1 MIEAPDVRRPVGVP
15 AAAFGLQPYPRM
27 QIDCPHCHAVLEY
40 TNRPPTFCGYCGK
53 ALSTAGPEVA
63 APAGPPPSATVD
75 YDAEAATLPPPAC
88 AAGAEGDDPETVG
101 GYRLLRELGS
111 GGMGKV
117 YEAEEIA
124 SGRRVAL
131 KLVSAQ
137 YATSRE
143 AVERFRRE
151 GRLAGTVAHPRC
163 VFVYATDEEAGRPYI
178 VMELMTGRTLHDVVK
193 EKGPLPVEEAVAQIL
208 DVIDGLHAAHQLGVV
223 HRDVKPS
230 NCFLDAEGRV
240 KVGDFGLSKSLVS
253 DTHLTKTGS
262 FMGTALFASP
272 EQIRADPVDQQT
284 DVYSVAATLYHLLT
298 GQAPFQTGDAAATMA
313 RIVADDPPPM
323 RSRRPDLP
331 AALDRVVLRGLQ
343 RDRGRRWRDLAE
355 FRAALRPFLPAKQT
369 AASPGY
375 RLGAHLIDWTL
386 VMLVSILVWVP
397 YHMWYQVRHGE
408 AASVP
413 GWLYETVWLSLW
425 FAYFLFFEGVG
436 DRSLGKRL
444 LGLRIARAQG
454 GEPPTFGQA
463 LLRTGAWFALVPLPS
478 FAADLLS
485 GFTRH
490 ESSPA
495 WKFFLVGLMIGT
507 RLMGIALLCGT
518 MRARNGWRG
527 LHDWA
532 SGTRVLQ
539 DRGEAGPGPFAKPAP
554 PVGAVGPLGR
564 RLLAFLL
571 DLLVFFPVLLFGDR
585 LTQVLLGQPEPPW
598 LRVTLQTLTPNAILL
613 IYFALTEGL
622 LGWSVGKL
630 ALRLRV
636 RRTDGATAP
645 GLARALIRTA
655 VFFALT
661 VPTEVLQAV
670 LETQMSEELAMLS
683 SLGIIA
689 VEVLVTCS
697 TMRARNGWRG
707 PHEFLSGTRVVALPW
722 APPRGAA
729 FASPDPL
736 VQALSHPPELPSRVG
751 PFTVLG
757 ALHWSGD
764 AQLLLAEDRALTR
777 RVCVHLRSQAE
788 GPVPP
793 VPRDIPRPTRLRW
806 LGSGVQG
813 AYLWDAFVCPAGRPL
828 ADLVADAPLTWAE
841 ARPLLWQLGEEL
853 AAACADGTLPEWLS
867 PGQVWVTPD
876 GRLQLV
882 GTPLGPLAPQTWGT
896 DDERALS
903 LLGQVAA
910 LALEGQPRRPED
922 RGKPVRQPLP
932 RHAGE
937 LVEPLVGV
945 RNPPRSVAEWLT
957 RFRAVLDRPAA
968 VPLRQR
974 AAHLALQ
981 AVLLC
986 PGLAFMFSAATIL
999 STQDDPF
1006 DWAKAAFIY
1015 ACPALWVAWAFA
1027 TRGGLT
1033 YRLMGLTLVRADG
1046 RPASR
1051 LRCGVRAFLLWAPV
1065 TALSVLAYWLSH
1077 TITSGNTEGEWSPGD
1092 VVAMGCGVAPLGL
1105 LLIHVVLALV
1115 WPAQSVPDRLA
1126 GTYLMPD

>member
-1 MIEAPDVRRPVGVP
+1 
-15 AAAFGLQPYPRM
+15 M

-40 TNRPPTFCGYCGK
+40 TNRPPAFCGYCGK

-63 APAGPPPSATVD
+63 APPGPLPAPTVD

-88 AAGAEGDDPETVG
+88 AAGADGDDPETVG

-111 GGMGKV
+111 GGMGRV

-163 VFVYATDEEAGRPYI
+163 VFVYATDEQAGRPYI

-193 EKGPLPVEEAVAQIL
+193 EKGPLPVEEAVAKIL

-230 NCFLDAEGRV
+230 NCFLDADGRV
-240 KVGDFGLSKSLVS
+240 KVGDFGLSKSLVG

-272 EQIRADPVDQQT
+272 EQIRADAVDQQT

-313 RIVADDPPPM
+313 RIVADDPPPL
-323 RSRRPDLP
+323 RSLRPDLP

-375 RLGAHLIDWTL
+375 RLGAHLIDWAL
-386 VMLVSILVWVP
+386 VMVASVLVWVP
-397 YHMWYQVRHGE
+397 YHTWYQVRHGE
-408 AASVP
+408 AVSVP

-425 FAYFLFFEGVG
+425 FAYFVFFEGVG

-444 LGLRIARAQG
+444 LGLRLARAQG
-454 GEPPTFGQA
+454 GEPPTFGQT
-463 LLRTGAWFALVPLPS
+463 LLRTSMWFALIPLPW

-485 GFTRH
+485 AFTRAG
-490 ESSPA
+490 SSLA
-495 WKFFLVGLMIGT
+495 WMFFLVGLYVGA
-507 RLMGIALLCGT
+507 RLLGIALLCGT
-518 MRARNGWRG
+518 LRARSGWRG

-539 DRGEAGPGPFAKPAP
+539 DRGDAEPGPFAEPARP
-554 PVGAVGPLGR
+554 AGAVGHLGR

-571 DLLVFFPVLLFGDR
+571 DLLVFLPVLLFGDN
-585 LTQVLLGQPEPPW
+585 LTRMLFGNPEPEW
-598 LRVTLQTLTPNAILL
+598 LRTALQTLTPNAVLL
-613 IYFALTEGL
+613 VYFTLTEGL
-622 LGWSVGKL
+622 LGASVGKF

-636 RRTDGATAP
+636 RRADGATAP
-645 GLARALIRTA
+645 GLARALARTL

-661 VPTEVLQAV
+661 VPTEVLQAL
-670 LETQMSEELAMLS
+670 LEKQLSEELALLS
-683 SLGIIA
+683 SLGMAA

-707 PHEFLSGTRVVALPW
+707 PHEFLSGTCVVALPRT
-722 APPRGAA
+722 PPRGAV
-729 FASPDPL
+729 FAGPDPL
-736 VQALSHPPELPSRVG
+736 VQALSHPPELPPRVG

-764 AQLLLAEDRALTR
+764 VKLVLAEDPALTR
-777 RVCVHLRSQAE
+777 RVCVQLRPQAE
-788 GPVPP
+788 GPAPT
-793 VPRDIPRPTRLRW
+793 VPRDSTRPTRLRW
-806 LGSGVQG
+806 LGSGAQG
-813 AYLWDAFVCPAGRPL
+813 GYLWDAFVCPTGRPV
-828 ADLVADAPLTWAE
+828 ADLVASGPLTWAE
-841 ARPLLWQLGEEL
+841 ARPLLLQLGEEL
-853 AAACADGTLPEWLS
+853 AAACTDGTLPEWLS
-867 PGQVWVTPD
+867 PGQVWVTRD
-876 GRLQLV
+876 GRVQLV

-903 LLGQVAA
+903 FLGEVVA
-910 LALEGQPRRPED
+910 LALEGWPRGPED

-932 RHAGE
+932 RHAAD
-937 LVEPLVGV
+937 LVEPLLGGP
-945 RNPPRSVAEWLT
+945 NPPRTVAEWLAG
-957 RFRAVLDRPAA
+957 FRAVLDRPAA

-981 AVLLC
+981 AVLLF
-986 PGLAFMFSAATIL
+986 PGLAFMFSAATVL
-999 STQDDPF
+999 STQDEPF
-1006 DWAKAAFIY
+1006 DWAKTALIW
-1015 ACPALWVAWAFA
+1015 ACPLLWVAWAFA
-1027 TRGGLT
+1027 THGGLT
-1033 YRLMGLTLVRADG
+1033 YRLMGLRIVGADG

-1051 LRCGVRAFLLWAPV
+1051 LRCGVRALLLWVPV
-1065 TALSVLAYWLSH
+1065 TGLSVLSYWLSH
-1077 TITSGNTEGEWSPGD
+1077 TITRGNSEGEWSPGD
-1092 VVAMGCGVAPLGL
+1092 VVALACGLAPLGL
-1105 LLIHVVLALV
+1105 LLAHVVLALL
-1115 WPAQSVPDRLA
+1115 WPARSVPDRLV
-1126 GTYLMPD
+1126 GTHLVPD